1 MQDELYHLYC
11 PGMNLSR
18 RTYSGFIKI
27 VTIALICLQVLYY
40 LNLPLP
46 HELYL
51 NAQGWDRRS
60 YKNTIAFS
68 WRKTKKY
75 IYDNKKNIS

>member
-1 MQDELYHLYC
+1 MQNELYHLYC
-11 PGMNLSR
+11 ADMMLSR
-18 RTYSGFIKI
+18 RTYRRFIKI

-51 NAQGWDRRS
+51 NAQGRDRRS
-60 YKNTIAFS
+60 YKNTIPFS
-68 WRKTKKY
+68 VVKH
-75 IYDNKKNIS
+75 KNICLY